1 MAENFRQEVL
11 ALNRIKYICATTFR
25 MLTLVAAVSILSFI
39 LVSASPVDPITAYV
53 GTESTM
59 SEAAK
64 MEVASHWG
72 LDQPPVE
79 RFLIWAKNT
88 IQGDLGD
95 SITYNMPVGTVI
107 LERFQYSLALILT
120 AWALSGILGFAAGI
134 AAALRQ
140 GSFLD
145 KGIKTFCLILQS
157 APVFWFGL
165 LMLTF
170 FSVMLGWFPLGQA
183 VPMDKLA
190 EDVTLWDRIYHMI
203 LPAVTLSILGIS
215 KITLYTRQKLIE
227 IMNSDYILFAR
238 ARGETTKQLVLRHGI
253 RNIAM
258 PAITLQFA
266 SFSELF
272 GGIALAETVFS
283 YPGLGSATT
292 AAALNG
298 DAPLLI
304 GIAMFSALF
313 VFAGNFIANLLYG
326 IVDPRLKEGG
336 YRA

>member
-1 MAENFRQEVL
+1 M
-11 ALNRIKYICATTFR
+11 NRLKYICSTTIR
-25 MLTLVAAVSILSFI
+25 MLTLVIAVCILSFI
-39 LVSASPVDPITAYV
+39 LVSASPVDPLQAYV
-53 GTESTM
+53 GAESTM
-59 SEAAK
+59 SEEARE
-64 MEVASHWG
+64 EVAEYWG
-72 LDQPPVE
+72 LNDPPVE
-79 RFLIWAKNT
+79 RFLTWANNT
-88 IQGDLGD
+88 LHGDLGT
-95 SITYNMPVGTVI
+95 SITYNMPVAQVI
-107 LERFQYSLALILT
+107 SERFVYSLALILA
-120 AWALSGILGFAAGI
+120 AWVLSGVIGFTAGI
-134 AAALRQ
+134 LAAVRR
-140 GSFLD
+140 GGVFD
-145 KGIKTFCLILQS
+145 KCVKTFCLILQS

-165 LMLTF
+165 LMLTV
-170 FSVMLGWFPLGQA
+170 FSVILGWFPTGQA
-183 VPMDKLA
+183 APVNKLA
-190 EDVTLWDRIYHMI
+190 EDVTIWDRIYHMI

-227 IMNSDYILFAR
+227 IMNSDYMLFAR
-238 ARGETTKQLVLRHGI
+238 ARGESTGQLVARHGL

-283 YPGLGSATT
+283 YPGLGSAVT
-292 AAALNG
+292 AAATNG

-313 VFAGNFIANLLYG
+313 VFAGNFIANVLYG

>member
-1 MAENFRQEVL
+1 M
-11 ALNRIKYICATTFR
+11 NRLKYICSTTAR
-25 MLTLVAAVSILSFI
+25 MLTLVIAVCILSFI
-39 LVSASPVDPITAYV
+39 LVSASPVDPLQAYV
-53 GTESTM
+53 GAESTM
-59 SEAAK
+59 SVEARE
-64 MEVASHWG
+64 EVAEYWG
-72 LDQPPVE
+72 LNEPPVE
-79 RFLIWAKNT
+79 RFLTWADNT
-88 IQGDLGD
+88 LHGDLGT
-95 SITYNMPVGTVI
+95 SITYNMPVAQVI
-107 LERFQYSLALILT
+107 SERFVYSLALILA
-120 AWALSGILGFAAGI
+120 AWVLSGVIGFGAGI
-134 AAALRQ
+134 LAAVR
-140 GSFLD
+140 
-145 KGIKTFCLILQS
+145 KGGIFDRCVKTFCLILQS

-165 LMLTF
+165 LMLTV
-170 FSVMLGWFPLGQA
+170 FSVILGWFPTGQA
-183 VPMDKLA
+183 APISKLA

-227 IMNSDYILFAR
+227 TMSSDYMLFAK
-238 ARGETTKQLVLRHGI
+238 ARGESTGQLVMRHGL

-283 YPGLGSATT
+283 YPGLGSAVT
-292 AAALNG
+292 AAATNA

-313 VFAGNFIANLLYG
+313 VFAGNFIANVLYG

>member
-1 MAENFRQEVL
+1 MSRV
-11 ALNRIKYICATTFR
+11 KYICFTTFR
-25 MLTLVAAVSILSFI
+25 MLTLLIAVSILSFV
-39 LVSASPVDPITAYV
+39 LVSASPIDPLAAYV
-53 GTESTM
+53 GAESTL
-59 SEAAK
+59 SEEAK
-64 MEVASHWG
+64 AEVAEHWG
-72 LDQPPVE
+72 LNDPPVE
-79 RFLIWAKNT
+79 RFLTWANNT
-88 IQGDLGD
+88 IHGDLGE

-107 LERFQYSLALILT
+107 LQRFQYSLALILA
-120 AWALSGILGFAAGI
+120 AWVLSGIMGFLVGI
-134 AAALRQ
+134 LAALRK
-140 GSFLD
+140 GSILD
-145 KGIKTFCLILQS
+145 KGIRTFCLILQS

-165 LMLTF
+165 LMLTIF
-170 FSVMLGWFPLGQA
+170 AVSLGWFPIGQA
-183 VPMDKLA
+183 VPANKLA

-203 LPAVTLSILGIS
+203 LPAITLSILGIS

-227 IMNSDYILFAR
+227 IMHSDYILFAK
-238 ARGETTKQLVLRHGI
+238 ARGETTRQLVMRHGL

-258 PAITLQFA
+258 PAVTLQFA

-292 AAALNG
+292 AAALNA

-304 GIAMFSALF
+304 GIAIFSAIF
-313 VFAGNFIANLLYG
+313 VFVGNFIANLLYG

>member
-1 MAENFRQEVL
+1 MSRV
-11 ALNRIKYICATTFR
+11 KYICFTTFR
-25 MLTLVAAVSILSFI
+25 MLTLLIAVSILSFV
-39 LVSASPVDPITAYV
+39 LVSASPIDPLAAYV
-53 GTESTM
+53 GAESTL
-59 SEAAK
+59 SEEAK
-64 MEVASHWG
+64 AEVAEHWG
-72 LDQPPVE
+72 LNDPPVE
-79 RFLIWAKNT
+79 RFLTWANNT
-88 IQGDLGD
+88 IHGDLGE

-107 LERFQYSLALILT
+107 LQRFQYSLALILA
-120 AWALSGILGFAAGI
+120 AWVLSGIMGFLVGI
-134 AAALRQ
+134 LAALRK
-140 GSFLD
+140 GSILD
-145 KGIKTFCLILQS
+145 KGIRTFCLILQS

-165 LMLTF
+165 LMLTIF
-170 FSVMLGWFPLGQA
+170 AVSLGWFPIGQA
-183 VPMDKLA
+183 VPANKLA

-203 LPAVTLSILGIS
+203 LPVITLSILGIS

-227 IMNSDYILFAR
+227 IMHSDYILFAK
-238 ARGETTKQLVLRHGI
+238 ARGETTRQLVMRHGL

-258 PAITLQFA
+258 PAVTLQFA

-292 AAALNG
+292 AAALNA

-304 GIAMFSALF
+304 GIAIFSAIF
-313 VFAGNFIANLLYG
+313 VFVGNFIANLLYG